1 MDTFVDEL
9 KMVRAA
15 LDLREMNLLGH
26 SWGGWLALQYA
37 LGRPAGLASLTLAST
52 CASIPAYEKQA
63 RRLKNSLP
71 DNAGAI
77 IDRHEAD
84 ATTDD
89 PEYMLAFRIYN
100 ATYVCRVQPLPEH
113 VKHSVMKIN
122 ETVYGAMLGAEWTS
136 PATSPDGT
144 SPTGCANST
153 CRSSSPQVA
162 TTR

>member
-100 ATYVCRVQPLPEH
+100 ATYVCRVQPLVAGISGAQWIVFEHSAHTALAEEPEH
-113 VKHSVMKIN
+113 YRH
-122 ETVYGAMLGAEWTS
+122 A
-136 PATSPDGT
+136 
-144 SPTGCANST
+144 
-153 CRSSSPQVA
+153 VA
-162 TTR
+162 TFLDNTGR